1 MLFIWDGIKS
11 TGDTMNQT
19 ISLNEL
25 PRKAE
30 KLLRIAWEGHES
42 VVLEKNGKP
51 IAAVIPMDEY
61 RRLYPETE
69 PVDDETEQ
77 EPTPEDSLAY
87 DLPEEL
93 LNTYHELVSKKL
105 LNGLTS
111 DEEAEFERVGA
122 ELDAADAATPL
133 ERNAWKAHERRM
145 AELDELRAKR
155 KMLLEQLQ

>member
-1 MLFIWDGIKS
+1 
-11 TGDTMNQT
+11 MNQT

-30 KLLRIAWEGHES
+30 KLLRIAWERRES
-42 VVLEKNGKP
+42 VVLEKNGEP

-61 RRLYPETE
+61 RRLQSETVDAKTE
-69 PVDDETEQ
+69 PEN
-77 EPTPEDSLAY
+77 SLAY
-87 DLPEEL
+87 DLPKGL
-93 LNTYHELVSKKL
+93 VDAYHALVSKKL
-105 LNGLTS
+105 LDGLTP

-145 AELDELRAKR
+145 AELDELRAKLHDLKVAANR
-155 KMLLEQLQ
+155 LKP